1 MEIPDCASQIQ
12 SKYIKNTSNL
22 IHLEILQLHSY
33 AKIAKIM
40 PIKPEFFS
48 VLSVGKQAL
57 NPQKT
62 ANQLDFQKVALE
74 TLRIEENALQILA
87 TQIDDRFSRACE
99 IILQCTGRLVITGMG
114 KSGHIGRKMAATF
127 ASTGTPSFFMH
138 PGEAGHGDLGMLVAG
153 DVLIAISNSGKSDEI
168 MMLMPLIKHLQI
180 PLITISGD
188 DQGPM
193 PQNADVALTLGNIQ
207 EACPLGLAPTSSTTA
222 TLALGD
228 ALAVA
233 LLDARGFTSD
243 DFARSHPAG
252 ALGKRLLLHVKHL
265 MRTGA
270 DLPKVSPDT
279 PMNQVLYEISNK
291 RLGLTTI
298 VDQNDLLLGIFTDG
312 DLRRLIDKQ
321 QGFDVNLAVQDV
333 MIKNPL
339 TISQEERAVIA
350 LERMNEHKINQFVV
364 VDDANKVIGV
374 ISMHDLIQAGV
385 N

>member
-1 MEIPDCASQIQ
+1 
-12 SKYIKNTSNL
+12 
-22 IHLEILQLHSY
+22 
-33 AKIAKIM
+33 M
-40 PIKPEFFS
+40 P
-48 VLSVGKQAL
+48 
-57 NPQKT
+57 NPT
-62 ANQLDFQKVALE
+62 DFQSSALA
-74 TLRIEENALQILA
+74 TLRIEQQAIDVLA
-87 TQIDDRFSRACE
+87 TQINDSFNQACE
-99 IILQCTGRLVITGMG
+99 ILLQCKGRVVITGMG

-138 PGEAGHGDLGMLVAG
+138 PGEAGHGDLGMLVRG

-168 MMLMPLIKHLQI
+168 MMLMPLIKHLGV
-180 PLITISGD
+180 PLITISRTD
-188 DQGPM
+188 KGPM
-193 PQNADVALTLGNIQ
+193 PQNADIALTLGESD

-222 TLALGD
+222 TLVLGD

-233 LLDARGFTSD
+233 LLEARGFTAD

-265 MRTGA
+265 MHTG
-270 DLPKVSPDT
+270 DELPKVSPNT

-298 VDQNDLLLGIFTDG
+298 VDEQEHLLGIFTDG

-321 QGFDVNLAVQDV
+321 QGFDVNLPVSEV
-333 MIKNPL
+333 MTKKPS
-339 TISQEERAVIA
+339 TISQEARAVEA
-350 LERMNEHKINQFVV
+350 LQQLNLKKISQFVV
-364 VDDANKVIGV
+364 VDDQNKVIGV

>member
-1 MEIPDCASQIQ
+1 
-12 SKYIKNTSNL
+12 
-22 IHLEILQLHSY
+22 
-33 AKIAKIM
+33 
-40 PIKPEFFS
+40 
-48 VLSVGKQAL
+48 
-57 NPQKT
+57 
-62 ANQLDFQKVALE
+62 
-74 TLRIEENALQILA
+74 
-87 TQIDDRFSRACE
+87 
-99 IILQCTGRLVITGMG
+99 
-114 KSGHIGRKMAATF
+114 
-127 ASTGTPSFFMH
+127 
-138 PGEAGHGDLGMLVAG
+138 
-153 DVLIAISNSGKSDEI
+153 
-168 MMLMPLIKHLQI
+168 MPLIKHLGI
-180 PLITISGD
+180 PLITMSGD
-188 DQGPM
+188 NKGPM

-265 MRTGA
+265 MHTGE
-270 DLPKVSPDT
+270 DLPKVSPET
-279 PMNQVLYEISNK
+279 PMNKVLYEISNK

-298 VDQNDLLLGIFTDG
+298 VDENDTLLGIFTDG

-321 QGFDVNLAVQDV
+321 QGFDVNMKVSEV

-339 TISQEERAVIA
+339 TISQEERAVHA
-350 LERMNEHKINQFVV
+350 LERMNEKKITQFVV
-364 VDDANKVIGV
+364 VDDANKVIGI

>member
-1 MEIPDCASQIQ
+1 MNQE
-12 SKYIKNTSNL
+12 
-22 IHLEILQLHSY
+22 
-33 AKIAKIM
+33 
-40 PIKPEFFS
+40 
-48 VLSVGKQAL
+48 
-57 NPQKT
+57 KT
-62 ANQLDFQKVALE
+62 ANLFDFQKVALE

-87 TQIDDRFSRACE
+87 TQIDGRFSRACE
-99 IILQCTGRLVITGMG
+99 IILRCKGRLVITGMG

-138 PGEAGHGDLGMLVAG
+138 PGEAGHGDLGMLVEG

-168 MMLMPLIKHLQI
+168 MMLMPLIKHLGV

-188 DQGPM
+188 DRGPM
-193 PQNADVALTLGNIQ
+193 PQNADVALTLGDIQ

-265 MRTGA
+265 MHTGE
-270 DLPKVSPDT
+270 DLPKVAPNT
-279 PMNQVLYEISNK
+279 PMNKVLYEISDK

-298 VDQNDLLLGIFTDG
+298 VDEQERLLGIFTDG

-321 QGFDVNLAVQDV
+321 QGFDVNLLVQDV
-333 MIKNPL
+333 MIQNPW
-339 TISQEERAVIA
+339 TISQEARAVEA
-350 LERMNEHKINQFVV
+350 LERMNERKINQFVV
-364 VDDANKVIGV
+364 VDETNKVIGV

>member
-1 MEIPDCASQIQ
+1 
-12 SKYIKNTSNL
+12 
-22 IHLEILQLHSY
+22 
-33 AKIAKIM
+33 M
-40 PIKPEFFS
+40 P
-48 VLSVGKQAL
+48 
-57 NPQKT
+57 NPT
-62 ANQLDFQKVALE
+62 DFQSSALA
-74 TLRIEENALQILA
+74 TLRIEQQALDVLA
-87 TQIDDRFSRACE
+87 TQINDSFNQACE
-99 IILQCTGRLVITGMG
+99 ILLQCKGRVVITGMG

-138 PGEAGHGDLGMLVAG
+138 PGEAGHGDLGMLVRG

-168 MMLMPLIKHLQI
+168 MMLMPLIKHLGV
-180 PLITISGD
+180 PLITISRD
-188 DQGPM
+188 DKGPM
-193 PQNADVALTLGNIQ
+193 PQNADIALTLGESD

-222 TLALGD
+222 TLVLGD

-233 LLDARGFTSD
+233 LLEARGFTAD

-265 MRTGA
+265 MHTG
-270 DLPKVSPDT
+270 DELPKVSPDT

-298 VDQNDLLLGIFTDG
+298 VDDQDHLLGIFTDG

-321 QGFDVNLAVQDV
+321 QGFDVTLPVSEV
-333 MIKNPL
+333 MTKKPS
-339 TISQEERAVIA
+339 TISQEARAVEA
-350 LERMNEHKINQFVV
+350 LQQLNLKKISQFVV
-364 VDDANKVIGV
+364 VDDQNKVIGV

>member
-1 MEIPDCASQIQ
+1 MPNQI
-12 SKYIKNTSNL
+12 
-22 IHLEILQLHSY
+22 
-33 AKIAKIM
+33 
-40 PIKPEFFS
+40 
-48 VLSVGKQAL
+48 
-57 NPQKT
+57 
-62 ANQLDFQKVALE
+62 DFQKVALE
-74 TLRIEENALQILA
+74 TLRIEEHALSVLA
-87 TQIDDRFSRACE
+87 TQIDERFSRACE
-99 IILQCTGRLVITGMG
+99 IILRCKGRLVVTGMG

-138 PGEAGHGDLGMLVAG
+138 PGEAGHGDLGMLVHG

-168 MMLMPLIKHLQI
+168 MMLMPLVKHLEV

-188 DQGPM
+188 DTGPM
-193 PQNADVALTLGNIQ
+193 PQSADVALTLGDIQ

-233 LLDARGFTSD
+233 LLDARGFTAD
-243 DFARSHPAG
+243 DFAMSHPAG

-265 MRTGA
+265 MHTGEQ
-270 DLPKVSPDT
+270 LPKVYPDT
-279 PMNQVLYEISNK
+279 PMNKVLYEISNK

-298 VDQNDLLLGIFTDG
+298 VDENDKLLGIFTDG

-321 QGFDVNLAVQDV
+321 QGFDVDLPVSKV
-333 MIKNPL
+333 MIEHPS
-339 TISQEERAVIA
+339 TISAQARAVEA
-350 LERMNEHKINQFVV
+350 LEKMNDKKINQFVV
-364 VDDANKVIGV
+364 VDDNNKVIGV

>member
-1 MEIPDCASQIQ
+1 M
-12 SKYIKNTSNL
+12 
-22 IHLEILQLHSY
+22 
-33 AKIAKIM
+33 
-40 PIKPEFFS
+40 
-48 VLSVGKQAL
+48 
-57 NPQKT
+57 QKRV
-62 ANQLDFQKVALE
+62 DFQKVALE
-74 TLRIEENALQILA
+74 TLRIEEQALEILA

-99 IILQCTGRLVITGMG
+99 IILQCKGRLVITGMG

-138 PGEAGHGDLGMLVAG
+138 PGEAGHGDLGMLVEG

-168 MMLMPLIKHLQI
+168 MMLMPLIKHLKV

-188 DQGPM
+188 DKGPM
-193 PQNADVALTLGNIQ
+193 PQNADVALTLGNIK

-233 LLDARGFTSD
+233 LLDARGFTAD
-243 DFARSHPAG
+243 DFAMSHPAG

-265 MRTGA
+265 MHTGNN
-270 DLPKVSPDT
+270 LPKVLPNT
-279 PMNQVLYEISNK
+279 PMNKVLYEISNK

-298 VDQNDLLLGIFTDG
+298 VDENDTLLGIFTDG

-321 QGFDVNLAVQDV
+321 QGFDVNLPVSEV
-333 MIKNPL
+333 MIQNPS
-339 TISQEERAVIA
+339 TVSKEIRAVEA
-350 LERMNEHKINQFVV
+350 LEKMNEKKITQFIV
-364 VDDANKVIGV
+364 VDESNKVIGV

>member
-1 MEIPDCASQIQ
+1 
-12 SKYIKNTSNL
+12 
-22 IHLEILQLHSY
+22 
-33 AKIAKIM
+33 M
-40 PIKPEFFS
+40 P
-48 VLSVGKQAL
+48 
-57 NPQKT
+57 NPT
-62 ANQLDFQKVALE
+62 DFQSSALA
-74 TLRIEENALQILA
+74 TLRIEQQALDVLA
-87 TQIDDRFSRACE
+87 TQINDSFNQACE
-99 IILQCTGRLVITGMG
+99 ILLQCKGRVVITGMG

-138 PGEAGHGDLGMLVAG
+138 PGEAGHGDLGMLVRG

-168 MMLMPLIKHLQI
+168 MMLMPLIKHLGV
-180 PLITISGD
+180 PLITISRTD
-188 DQGPM
+188 KGPM
-193 PQNADVALTLGNIQ
+193 PQNADIALTLGESD

-222 TLALGD
+222 TLVLGD

-233 LLDARGFTSD
+233 LLEARGFTAD

-265 MRTGA
+265 MHTGEE
-270 DLPKVSPDT
+270 LPKVSPNT

-298 VDQNDLLLGIFTDG
+298 VDDEEHLLGIFTDG

-321 QGFDVNLAVQDV
+321 QGFDVSLPVSEV
-333 MIKNPL
+333 MTKKPS
-339 TISQEERAVIA
+339 TISQEARAVEA
-350 LERMNEHKINQFVV
+350 LQQLNLKKISQFVV
-364 VDDANKVIGV
+364 VDDQNKVIGV

>member
-1 MEIPDCASQIQ
+1 MPNPTVFQ
-12 SKYIKNTSNL
+12 SS
-22 IHLEILQLHSY
+22 
-33 AKIAKIM
+33 
-40 PIKPEFFS
+40 
-48 VLSVGKQAL
+48 AL
-57 NPQKT
+57 
-62 ANQLDFQKVALE
+62 A
-74 TLRIEENALQILA
+74 TLRIEQQAIDVLA
-87 TQIDDRFSRACE
+87 TQIDDRFNRACE
-99 IILQCTGRLVITGMG
+99 ILLQCKGRVVITGMG

-138 PGEAGHGDLGMLVAG
+138 PGEAGHGDLGMLVRG

-168 MMLMPLIKHLQI
+168 MMLMPLIKHLGV
-180 PLITISGD
+180 PLITISRD
-188 DQGPM
+188 DKGPM
-193 PQNADVALTLGNIQ
+193 PQNADIALTLGESD

-222 TLALGD
+222 TLVLGD

-233 LLDARGFTSD
+233 LLEARGFTAD

-265 MRTGA
+265 MHTGEE
-270 DLPKVSPDT
+270 LPKVSPDT

-298 VDQNDLLLGIFTDG
+298 VDEQDHLLGIFTDG

-321 QGFDVNLAVQDV
+321 QGFDVNLPVSEV
-333 MIKNPL
+333 MTKKPS
-339 TISQEERAVIA
+339 TISQEARAVEA
-350 LERMNEHKINQFVV
+350 LQQLNQKKISQFVV
-364 VDDANKVIGV
+364 VDDQNKVIGV

>member
-1 MEIPDCASQIQ
+1 
-12 SKYIKNTSNL
+12 
-22 IHLEILQLHSY
+22 
-33 AKIAKIM
+33 M
-40 PIKPEFFS
+40 P
-48 VLSVGKQAL
+48 
-57 NPQKT
+57 NPT
-62 ANQLDFQKVALE
+62 DFQSSALA
-74 TLRIEENALQILA
+74 TLRIEQQAIDVLA
-87 TQIDDRFSRACE
+87 TQINDSFNQACE
-99 IILQCTGRLVITGMG
+99 ILLQCKGRVVITGMG

-138 PGEAGHGDLGMLVAG
+138 PGEAGHGDLGMLVRG

-168 MMLMPLIKHLQI
+168 MMLMPLIKHLGV
-180 PLITISGD
+180 PLITISRTD
-188 DQGPM
+188 RGPM
-193 PQNADVALTLGNIQ
+193 PQNADIALTLGESD

-222 TLALGD
+222 TLVLGD

-233 LLDARGFTSD
+233 LLEARGFTAD

-265 MRTGA
+265 MHTG
-270 DLPKVSPDT
+270 DELPKVSPDT

-298 VDQNDLLLGIFTDG
+298 VDEQEHLLGIFTDG

-321 QGFDVNLAVQDV
+321 QGFDVNLPVSEV
-333 MIKNPL
+333 MTKKPS
-339 TISQEERAVIA
+339 TISQEARAVEA
-350 LERMNEHKINQFVV
+350 LQQLNLKKISQFVV
-364 VDDANKVIGV
+364 VDDQNKVIGV

>member
-1 MEIPDCASQIQ
+1 
-12 SKYIKNTSNL
+12 
-22 IHLEILQLHSY
+22 
-33 AKIAKIM
+33 M
-40 PIKPEFFS
+40 P
-48 VLSVGKQAL
+48 
-57 NPQKT
+57 NPT
-62 ANQLDFQKVALE
+62 DFQSSALA
-74 TLRIEENALQILA
+74 TLRIEQQAIDVLA
-87 TQIDDRFSRACE
+87 TQIDDRFNRACE
-99 IILQCTGRLVITGMG
+99 ILLQCKGRVVITGMG

-138 PGEAGHGDLGMLVAG
+138 PGEAGHGDLGMLVRG

-168 MMLMPLIKHLQI
+168 MMLMPLIKHLGV
-180 PLITISGD
+180 PLITISRD
-188 DQGPM
+188 DKGPM
-193 PQNADVALTLGNIQ
+193 PQNADIALTLGESD

-222 TLALGD
+222 TLVLGD

-233 LLDARGFTSD
+233 LLEARGFTAD

-265 MRTGA
+265 MHTGEE
-270 DLPKVSPDT
+270 LPKVSPDT

-298 VDQNDLLLGIFTDG
+298 VDEQDHLLGIFTDG

-321 QGFDVNLAVQDV
+321 QGFDVNLLVSEV
-333 MIKNPL
+333 MTKKPS
-339 TISQEERAVIA
+339 TISQEARAVEA
-350 LERMNEHKINQFVV
+350 LQQLNQKKISQFVV
-364 VDDANKVIGV
+364 VDDQNKVIGV

>member
-1 MEIPDCASQIQ
+1 MHNQIDFHKVAIETLAIEQ
-12 SKYIKNTSNL
+12 KA
-22 IHLEILQLHSY
+22 LE
-33 AKIAKIM
+33 
-40 PIKPEFFS
+40 
-48 VLSVGKQAL
+48 VLSGEI
-57 NPQKT
+57 
-62 ANQLDFQKVALE
+62 DERF
-74 TLRIEENALQILA
+74 
-87 TQIDDRFSRACE
+87 TQACE
-99 IILQCTGRLVITGMG
+99 IILQCRGRLVITGMG

-138 PGEAGHGDLGMLVAG
+138 PGEAGHGDLGMIVRG

-168 MMLMPLIKHLQI
+168 MMLMPLIKHLGV

-188 DQGPM
+188 DKGPM

-233 LLDARGFTSD
+233 LLDARGFTAN
-243 DFARSHPAG
+243 DFAMSHPAG

-265 MRTGA
+265 MHTGEE
-270 DLPKVSPDT
+270 LPKVSPDT
-279 PMNQVLYEISNK
+279 PMNKVLYEISNK

-298 VDQNDLLLGIFTDG
+298 VDDNDVLLGIFTDG

-321 QGFDVNLAVQDV
+321 QGFDVNLAVSDV
-333 MIKNPL
+333 MIRSPM
-339 TISQEERAVIA
+339 TISEDAKAVAA
-350 LERMNEHKINQFVV
+350 LEQMNEKKINQFVV
-364 VDDANKVIGV
+364 VNEINQVIGV
-374 ISMHDLIQAGV
+374 IGMHDLIQAGV

>member
-1 MEIPDCASQIQ
+1 M
-12 SKYIKNTSNL
+12 SN
-22 IHLEILQLHSY
+22 
-33 AKIAKIM
+33 
-40 PIKPEFFS
+40 PI
-48 VLSVGKQAL
+48 
-57 NPQKT
+57 
-62 ANQLDFQKVALE
+62 DFQKVALE
-74 TLRIEENALQILA
+74 TLEIERQALSVLA
-87 TQIDDRFSRACE
+87 KQIDDRFSRACE
-99 IILQCTGRLVITGMG
+99 IILKCKGRLVITGMG

-168 MMLMPLIKHLQI
+168 MMLMPLIKYLGV

-188 DQGPM
+188 DRGPM
-193 PQNADVALTLGNIQ
+193 PQNADVALILGNIQ

-265 MRTGA
+265 MHTG
-270 DLPKVSPDT
+270 DELPKVSPDT
-279 PMNQVLYEISNK
+279 AMNKVLYEISNK

-298 VDQNDLLLGIFTDG
+298 VDENDRLLGIFTDG

-321 QGFDVNLAVQDV
+321 QGFDVNLAVSDV
-333 MIKNPL
+333 MIKSPL
-339 TISQEERAVIA
+339 TISPEARAVEA
-350 LERMNEHKINQFVV
+350 LERMNEKKINQFVV
-364 VDDANKVIGV
+364 VDESNKVIGV
-374 ISMHDLIQAGV
+374 LSMHDLIQAGV

>member
-1 MEIPDCASQIQ
+1 
-12 SKYIKNTSNL
+12 
-22 IHLEILQLHSY
+22 
-33 AKIAKIM
+33 M
-40 PIKPEFFS
+40 P
-48 VLSVGKQAL
+48 
-57 NPQKT
+57 NPT
-62 ANQLDFQKVALE
+62 DFQSSALA
-74 TLRIEENALQILA
+74 TLRIEQQAIDVLA
-87 TQIDDRFSRACE
+87 TQIDDRFNRACE
-99 IILQCTGRLVITGMG
+99 ILLQCKGRVVITGMG

-138 PGEAGHGDLGMLVAG
+138 PGEAGHGDLGMLVRG

-168 MMLMPLIKHLQI
+168 MMLMPLIKHLGV
-180 PLITISGD
+180 PLITISRD
-188 DQGPM
+188 DKGPM
-193 PQNADVALTLGNIQ
+193 PQNADIALTLGESD

-222 TLALGD
+222 TLVLGD

-233 LLDARGFTSD
+233 LLEARGFTAD

-265 MRTGA
+265 MHTG
-270 DLPKVSPDT
+270 DELPKVSPNT

-298 VDQNDLLLGIFTDG
+298 VDEQDHLLGIFTDG

-321 QGFDVNLAVQDV
+321 QGFDVNLPVSEV
-333 MIKNPL
+333 MTKKPS
-339 TISQEERAVIA
+339 TISQEARAVEA
-350 LERMNEHKINQFVV
+350 LQQLNQKKISQFVV
-364 VDDANKVIGV
+364 VDDQYKVIGV

>member
-1 MEIPDCASQIQ
+1 MP
-12 SKYIKNTSNL
+12 NL
-22 IHLEILQLHSY
+22 
-33 AKIAKIM
+33 
-40 PIKPEFFS
+40 
-48 VLSVGKQAL
+48 V
-57 NPQKT
+57 
-62 ANQLDFQKVALE
+62 DFEKVALA
-74 TLRIEENALQILA
+74 TLKIEEQALQVLA
-87 TQIDDRFSRACE
+87 TQIDARFRRACE
-99 IILQCTGRLVITGMG
+99 IILQCQGRLVITGMG

-138 PGEAGHGDLGMLVAG
+138 PGEAGHGDLGMLMRG

-168 MMLMPLIKHLQI
+168 MMLMPLIKHLQV

-188 DQGPM
+188 ASGPM
-193 PQNADVALTLGNIQ
+193 PQNADVALTLGNIT

-233 LLDARGFTSD
+233 LLDARGFTAD

-252 ALGKRLLLHVKHL
+252 ALGKRLLLQVKHL
-265 MRTGA
+265 MHTGQ
-270 DLPKVSPDT
+270 DLPKVAPHT

-298 VDQNDLLLGIFTDG
+298 VDENDTLLGIFTDG

-321 QGFDVNLAVQDV
+321 QGFDVNLAVSEV
-333 MIKNPL
+333 MTAQPT
-339 TISQEERAVIA
+339 TIDAEARAVEA
-350 LERMNEHKINQFVV
+350 LAQLRDKKINQFVV
-364 VDDANKVIGV
+364 VDAANKVIGV
-374 ISMHDLIQAGV
+374 VSMHDLIQAGV

>member
-1 MEIPDCASQIQ
+1 
-12 SKYIKNTSNL
+12 
-22 IHLEILQLHSY
+22 
-33 AKIAKIM
+33 M
-40 PIKPEFFS
+40 PNHI
-48 VLSVGKQAL
+48 
-57 NPQKT
+57 
-62 ANQLDFQKVALE
+62 DFQKVAIE
-74 TLRIEENALQILA
+74 TLAIEQKALEVLSGEIDERF
-87 TQIDDRFSRACE
+87 TQACE
-99 IILQCTGRLVITGMG
+99 IILQCRGRLVITGMG

-138 PGEAGHGDLGMLVAG
+138 PGEAGHVDLGMIVRG

-168 MMLMPLIKHLQI
+168 MMLMPLIKHLGV

-188 DQGPM
+188 DKGPM

-233 LLDARGFTSD
+233 LLDARGFTAN
-243 DFARSHPAG
+243 DFAMSHPAG

-265 MRTGA
+265 MHTGEE
-270 DLPKVSPDT
+270 LPKVSPDT
-279 PMNQVLYEISNK
+279 PMNKVLYEISNK

-298 VDQNDLLLGIFTDG
+298 VDDNDVLLGIFTDG

-321 QGFDVNLAVQDV
+321 QGFDVNLAVSDV
-333 MIKNPL
+333 MIRSPM
-339 TISQEERAVIA
+339 TISEDAKAVAA
-350 LERMNEHKINQFVV
+350 LEQMNEKKINQFVV
-364 VDDANKVIGV
+364 VNEINQVIGV
-374 ISMHDLIQAGV
+374 IGMHDLIQAGV

>member
-1 MEIPDCASQIQ
+1 MNSEN
-12 SKYIKNTSNL
+12 KSN
-22 IHLEILQLHSY
+22 H
-33 AKIAKIM
+33 
-40 PIKPEFFS
+40 
-48 VLSVGKQAL
+48 V
-57 NPQKT
+57 
-62 ANQLDFQKVALE
+62 DFQKVAIE
-74 TLRIEENALQILA
+74 TLRIEEHALEILA
-87 TQIDDRFSRACE
+87 TQIDERFTHACE
-99 IILQCTGRLVITGMG
+99 IILQCQGRLVITGMG

-138 PGEAGHGDLGMLVAG
+138 PGEAGHGDLGMLVKG

-168 MMLMPLIKHLQI
+168 MMLMPLIKYLEV

-188 DQGPM
+188 DKGPM
-193 PQNADVALTLGNIQ
+193 PQNADVALTLGNIK

-233 LLDARGFTSD
+233 LLDARGFTAD
-243 DFARSHPAG
+243 DFAMSHPAG

-265 MRTGA
+265 MHTGN
-270 DLPKVSPDT
+270 DLPKVLPNT
-279 PMNQVLYEISNK
+279 PMNKVLYEISNK

-298 VDQNDLLLGIFTDG
+298 VDENDTLLGIFTDG

-321 QGFDVNLAVQDV
+321 QGFDVNLAVSEV
-333 MIKNPL
+333 MIKNPS
-339 TISQEERAVIA
+339 TISKEARAVEA
-350 LERMNEHKINQFVV
+350 LEKMNEKKISQFVV
-364 VDDANKVIGV
+364 VDEHHKVIGV

>member
-1 MEIPDCASQIQ
+1 
-12 SKYIKNTSNL
+12 
-22 IHLEILQLHSY
+22 
-33 AKIAKIM
+33 M
-40 PIKPEFFS
+40 P
-48 VLSVGKQAL
+48 
-57 NPQKT
+57 NPT
-62 ANQLDFQKVALE
+62 DFQSSALA
-74 TLRIEENALQILA
+74 TLRIEQQAIDVLA
-87 TQIDDRFSRACE
+87 TQIDDRFNRACE
-99 IILQCTGRLVITGMG
+99 ILLQCKGRVVITGMG

-138 PGEAGHGDLGMLVAG
+138 PGEAGHGDLGMLVRG

-168 MMLMPLIKHLQI
+168 MMLMPLIKHLGV
-180 PLITISGD
+180 PLITISRD
-188 DQGPM
+188 DKGPM
-193 PQNADVALTLGNIQ
+193 PQNADIALTLGESD

-222 TLALGD
+222 TLVLGD

-233 LLDARGFTSD
+233 LLEARGFTAD

-265 MRTGA
+265 MHTG
-270 DLPKVSPDT
+270 DELPKVSPNT

-298 VDQNDLLLGIFTDG
+298 VDKQDHLLGIFTDG

-321 QGFDVNLAVQDV
+321 QGFDVNLPVSEV
-333 MIKNPL
+333 MTKKPS
-339 TISQEERAVIA
+339 TISQEARAVEA
-350 LERMNEHKINQFVV
+350 LQQLNQKKISQFVV
-364 VDDANKVIGV
+364 VDDQNKVIGV

>member
-1 MEIPDCASQIQ
+1 M
-12 SKYIKNTSNL
+12 NT
-22 IHLEILQLHSY
+22 
-33 AKIAKIM
+33 
-40 PIKPEFFS
+40 
-48 VLSVGKQAL
+48 L
-57 NPQKT
+57 NPQ
-62 ANQLDFQKVALE
+62 NMPNPIDFQKVALE
-74 TLRIEENALQILA
+74 TLRIEEQALQVLA
-87 TQIDDRFSRACE
+87 TQIDERFDRACE
-99 IILQCTGRLVITGMG
+99 YILRCRGRLVITGMG

-138 PGEAGHGDLGMLVAG
+138 PGEAGHGDLGMLVSG

-168 MMLMPLIKHLQI
+168 MMLMPLIKHLGV

-188 DQGPM
+188 DKGPM
-193 PQNADVALTLGNIQ
+193 PQNADVALTLGDIQ

-265 MRTGA
+265 MHRGD

-279 PMNQVLYEISNK
+279 PMNKVLYEISDK

-298 VDQNDLLLGIFTDG
+298 VDADDKLLGIFTDG

-321 QGFDVNLAVQDV
+321 QGFDVNMKVSEV
-333 MIKNPL
+333 MIQNPL
-339 TISQEERAVIA
+339 TISEEARAVLA
-350 LERMNEHKINQFVV
+350 LERMNETKITQFVV
-364 VDDANKVIGV
+364 VDDANKVIGI